1 MLNIPCLGL
10 VPMTKTVLLGA
21 TLAAVFTVMLFASP
35 MADAITGLVETEV
48 KDNKNTY
55 QKITF
60 SLADD
65 VITDGTDTF
74 GGYAVF
80 TDGGDVIAVTSHM
93 GAYDSAGQQ
102 YDDPAI
108 TFALCSPEQLD
119 AGLCGPEWHSHLV
132 KPADSDL
139 CAIAQ
144 VGALTFEEPSA
155 TVVANQDNI
164 KVVNVK
170 KGTKSFTNSVSGLST
185 EFTVASSAVDPHPL
199 SGQAGVPFD
208 LNPVFIDGALNAIC
222 IGPASEVGS
231 LCSDLGDGTVPDAQ
245 DFMALHN
252 TNPTVRLEIG
262 EFPYSDDL
270 WNEINIFT
278 GGAIGGTV
286 VGATELSIWYGDSC
300 TEE

>member
-1 MLNIPCLGL
+1 
-10 VPMTKTVLLGA
+10 MTKTVLLGA
-21 TLAAVFTVMLFASP
+21 TLAAVFAVMMFASP
-35 MADAITGLVETEV
+35 MANAITGLVDTEV

-65 VITDGTDTF
+65 VITDGTNTF

-80 TDGGDVIAVTSHM
+80 TDGGDVIAVTSHK

-102 YDDPAI
+102 YDNPAI

-132 KPADSDL
+132 KPAGDNV
-139 CAIAQ
+139 CAIAK

-170 KGTKSFTNSVSGLST
+170 KGTKSFTESVT
-185 EFTVASSAVDPHPL
+185 NTPTDFTAGKSAVVPNPVTGD
-199 SGQAGVPFD
+199 GVGIPFD
-208 LNPVFIDGALNAIC
+208 LNPVFDGDTLQAIC
-222 IGPASEVGS
+222 IGPVNESGL
-231 LCSDLGDGTVPDAQ
+231 LCRDLGAGDRVDTLAFRDLYNDPLSD
-245 DFMALHN
+245 D
-252 TNPTVRLEIG
+252 PRLDID
-262 EFPYSDDL
+262 EFPYNDDL
-270 WNEINIFT
+270 FEEVDNQRSDN
-278 GGAIGGTV
+278 GLAGAY
-286 VGATELSIWYGDSC
+286 EMEDWYADNC
-300 TEE
+300 VE

>member
-1 MLNIPCLGL
+1 
-10 VPMTKTVLLGA
+10 MTKTVLLGA
-21 TLAAVFTVMLFASP
+21 TLAAVFTVMMFASP

-102 YDDPAI
+102 YDNPAI

-132 KPADSDL
+132 KPVGSDL

-170 KGTKSFTNSVSGLST
+170 KGTKSFTESVTGLPT
-185 EFTVASSAVDPHPL
+185 DFTAAKSAVDPNPVT
-199 SGQAGVPFD
+199 GNGVGVPFD
-208 LNPVFIDGALNAIC
+208 LNPVFIDGVLNAIC
-222 IGPASEVGS
+222 IGPASDTGS
-231 LCSDLGDGTVPDAQ
+231 LCSDLGDGTRADALVFISEHNAGG
-245 DFMALHN
+245 DF
-252 TNPTVRLEIG
+252 RLDIN
-262 EFPYSDDL
+262 EFPYGDDI
-270 WNEINIFT
+270 WNDANT
-278 GGAIGGTV
+278 NQRNALNASV
-286 VGATELSIWYGDSC
+286 VGGVELANWFSNNC
-300 TEE
+300 N